1 MSEMQKSYRV
11 VNPYNFIPFEAEPDR
26 QPQGSWYPDPKKL
39 LSGWLDVDIRLKTP
53 LIIPTSGPIRTEIVE
68 KQPETNENKKT
79 HNTYGIYHLDGK
91 PAIPGSSLRGMLRSL
106 YEAASNS
113 CLPFLLADD
122 HPISQ
127 RTPLYAAFHRRGLL
141 EYDMAK
147 NTWSLWRARAVRNQ
161 VLGSDVEDALY
172 KQDGKAYKNAQ
183 RVAFTRVKDADGF
196 ERFHIEP
203 DGSKDSDVEY
213 GYLQFSIP
221 VVKSNKYYVAIL
233 TKTGD
238 APIHQWKPGDS
249 SPWDS
254 LNGSVYDTCKNTGNL
269 EDDESTPYNKP
280 KKITPTTQRALRLA
294 MRAVEKQ
301 GGMIPVYFFEVERN
315 GEKLYYF
322 SGAAAGRVQQRRK
335 WPEIMGPYSPC
346 DGKNLCPACALFGT
360 ASGTGLKGKLRF
372 TDASPLR
379 KLHEQEHTLSIL
391 SGPRPSAFEF
401 YLRKPEDPQGRE
413 ITYWNFDYF
422 GFRTQKQVK
431 YTDKDGV
438 EKEKTL
444 ERTEY
449 DDLPEATPRGR
460 KMYWHSQPAP
470 DSREKSDQNSTMT
483 AVFPA
488 DPRDGLADFR
498 SRIYF
503 DRITEA
509 QLRDIIWIVT
519 LGENDPDSTRCQK
532 LGHAKP
538 LGYGSVKLTVA
549 DCQIRHLDHNLE
561 MRLEPRPVPAFPDSG
576 FDLNSRSMQ
585 ALLKMCDMKTTENLW
600 VEYPYG
606 LDKKGTRTIYQWFA
620 INRTNPKGLVTLSEP
635 TDPELTLESNRQ
647 RVSRAPEKKSSD
659 FRASRSKQSSPGPR
673 QNNASREWNIRVGDI
688 VEASVLRIDRFGFT
702 VQIPGVWEYGFVHIR
717 EIANRFVD
725 VIEDYVMVGD
735 NVRVKYL
742 GQDYG
747 KRQFSLKQAQC

>member
-53 LIIPTSGPIRTEIVE
+53 LIIPSSVPVRTETVK
-68 KQPETNENKKT
+68 KQIKDRTKT
-79 HNTYGIYHLDGK
+79 MIHKTYGFYHLDGK
-91 PAIPGSSLRGMLRSL
+91 PTIPGSSLRGMLRSL

-113 CLPFLLADD
+113 CLPFLMAEPKR
-122 HPISQ
+122 PISQ

-161 VLGSDVEDALY
+161 VLGSDVGDAVY
-172 KQDGKAYKNAQ
+172 KQDDKAYKNAQ

-254 LNGSVYDTCKNTGNL
+254 LNGSVYDTCQNTAFHKRPTP
-269 EDDESTPYNKP
+269 ST
-280 KKITPTTQRALRLA
+280 QAALFQA
-294 MRAVEKQ
+294 MNTVKQ
-301 GGMIPVYFFEVERN
+301 KGGMIPVYFFEVERN

-360 ASGTGLKGKLRF
+360 ASGTGLKGRLRF

-379 KLHEQEHTLSIL
+379 KLNEQEHTLSIL

-470 DSREKSDQNSTMT
+470 DSREKSDHNSTMT

-509 QLRDIIWIVT
+509 QLRDVIWIVT

-549 DCQIRHLDHNLE
+549 GCQLRQLDQNLE
-561 MRLEPRPVPAFPDSG
+561 MRLEPHPVPAFPDGG

-585 ALLKMCDMKTTENLW
+585 ALLKMCDMKTTENLR

-606 LDKKGTRTIYQWFA
+606 LDKKGRRTIYQWFA
-620 INRTNPKGLVTLSEP
+620 ANRTNPKDLVTLPEP

-647 RVSRAPEKKSSD
+647 SADRAPEKKSSD
-659 FRASRSKQSSPGPR
+659 ASFSHSGQSDRIPR
-673 QNNASREWNIRVGDI
+673 QTNTSREWNIRVGDV